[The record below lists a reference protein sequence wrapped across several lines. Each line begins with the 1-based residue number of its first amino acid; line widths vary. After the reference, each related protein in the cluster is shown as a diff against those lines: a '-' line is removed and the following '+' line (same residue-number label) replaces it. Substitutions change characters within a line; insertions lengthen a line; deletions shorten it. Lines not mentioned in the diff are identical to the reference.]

1 MDLIF
6 RGRLHVLG
14 NEGWQM
20 HDKDREIDRWNQRLR
35 NVADDQYAKERE
47 IRRQKQLLDEVD
59 FVHNRNNRLFHELGS
74 TWHRDREM
82 AVFLDTQR
90 HEYQRQHF
98 HVVDGME
105 EEQMRMEREKR
116 TLIDKESDYYAARRK
131 VELGGEQA

>member
-1 MDLIF
+1 MND
-6 RGRLHVLG
+6 R
-14 NEGWQM
+14 
-20 HDKDREIDRWNQRLR
+20 DREIDSWNQRLR

-59 FVHNRNNRLFHELGS
+59 YVHNRNNRLFHELGS

-90 HEYQRQHF
+90 YEYQRQHF

-105 EEQMRMEREKR
+105 EEQTRMEREKR
-116 TLIDKESDYYAARRK
+116 ALMDKESDYYAARRK
-131 VELGGEQA
+131 VEFGGEQA